1 MKWIISIYLMSIG
14 VDLSAQPQAE
24 RALERDVQTLRQRYS
39 LMKEKSQTFNDYK
52 VIKEYILDGF
62 WKMSLDS
69 LAGIRSDLDQAR
81 HEAGQ
86 LQIRLNG
93 TLAALKQKEDSMQEV
108 EFAGTHITVLGI
120 SLTKVFF
127 LGLVGILFVGLIL
140 LLAAMAGRLKMI
152 HGALTEKAGQ
162 ENLITRE
169 FEEYKR
175 KALEKQMKLS
185 RALQDERNKMAEMR
199 TA

>member
-1 MKWIISIYLMSIG
+1 MSIG